1 MNTRP
6 TLKPLR
12 FGIMSTAKIA
22 HAFCKGNVGNPRVQI
37 TAVASRSLDSAQEF
51 AKQHGIHTAWGSY
64 EALLA
69 DSNVDAVYIPLP
81 NHLHASWAIRAA
93 QCGKHVLCEKPL
105 AMSQQEAQAMFMAA
119 KEAGVMLLEGY
130 PYWFQPHLRQVLHW
144 LHGETGRDVGEAG
157 AVRSMHAHF
166 SFPMVNR
173 AGDIRARPETGG
185 GALGDLGCY
194 VMSLAHLVMRD
205 SPMRLHAVPVWTT
218 TDPRTRV
225 DISMAI
231 HLEYAGG
238 RSASLTCSMAHSL
251 ERRAT
256 IYTERGVIETGFPNH
271 TSAQEPGLLKFWR
284 GPLLTELAQATTA
297 ELGNGFYLEA
307 QKFADI
313 VQSND
318 VHAMHQAQEA
328 SLAVARLLDA
338 AKQSANSGQ
347 AVEWTVA

>member
-1 MNTRP
+1 MNMRP
-6 TLKPLR
+6 LVAPLR

-22 HAFCKGNVGNPRVQI
+22 HAFCKGNVGNPRIHI
-37 TAVASRSLDSAQEF
+37 TAVASRSLDTAQAF
-51 AKQHGIHTAWGSY
+51 AKQHGIGTAWGSY

-69 DSNVDAVYIPLP
+69 DPNVDAVYIPLP
-81 NHLHASWAIRAA
+81 NHLHAQWAIRAA

-105 AMSQQEAQAMFMAA
+105 AMNQQEAHAMFAAA
-119 KEAGVMLLEGY
+119 KQTGVMLLEGY
-130 PYWFQPHLRQVLHW
+130 PYWFQPHLRQVLNW
-144 LHGETGRDVGEAG
+144 LHGDAGDGLGEAG

-194 VMSLAHLVMRD
+194 VLSLAHLVMRD
-205 SPMRLHAVPVWTT
+205 SPKRLYAVPVWTT
-218 TDPRTRV
+218 ADPATRV

-271 TSAQEPGLLKFWR
+271 TSPQEPGHLKFWR
-284 GPLLTELAQATTA
+284 GPLLTELAQSTTV
-297 ELGNGFYLEA
+297 EVGNGFYLEA

-313 VQSND
+313 VQTND
-318 VHAMHQAQEA
+318 LYAMHQAQEA
-328 SLAVARLLDA
+328 SLAVVRLLDA
-338 AKQSANSGQ
+338 AKLSAHSGQ
-347 AVEWTVA
+347 AVELASA